1 MNRKLGP
8 VARATVAATAMV
20 LLSATVASAHTP
32 VAGAVRKYT
41 QDTALQY
48 KWEGSYP
55 TWFTGAMG
63 SAFGIDWTN
72 TTYNNS
78 RKPTFS
84 YSASGAGTVSY
95 KAPSGVAQCD
105 IYPDWIG
112 CSDNW
117 GATNFKVILRN
128 FTQAPTKSWIWVQTT
143 GTCSGTCFDLRRV
156 AAHEIEHVTLAVGS
170 HDGQGESNTIMGSTT
185 PSYDTTGWA
194 THHVQKCDEAAFQ
207 LKYDLAALSGRY
219 ADCFDHVTGHGVNGL
234 VSTATISAPV
244 ASACYGTALSITGRL
259 EIQTNA
265 NYETLGGNPLASR
278 TVLIDRKLR
287 SAGSWP
293 PTNYSSA
300 VATNANTGNN
310 WSRSF
315 TESGTSGSITYDYRV
330 RYLGE
335 AGVDPVTSGVV
346 SLTWRFP
353 CPLGGGP

>member
-1 MNRKLGP
+1 MNRGLSP
-8 VARATVAATAMV
+8 VPRAAVAATALI
-20 LLSATVASAHTP
+20 LLSATAVSAHTP
-32 VAGAVRKYT
+32 VAGAVRAYS

-95 KAPSGVAQCD
+95 KSPSGVAQCVGE
-105 IYPDWIG
+105 WIG

-128 FTQAPTKSWIWVQTT
+128 FTQDPVRPTYKWVQTT
-143 GTCSGTCFDLRRV
+143 GSCSNTCFDLRRV
-156 AAHEIEHVTLAVGS
+156 ALHEIEHVTLAVSG
-170 HDGQGESNTIMGSTT
+170 HDAQGEANTIMASTT
-185 PSYDTTGWA
+185 PSSPTTGWA
-194 THHVQKCDEAAFQ
+194 THHVQKCDAAAFQ
-207 LKYDLAALSGRY
+207 LKYDLAALAGVY
-219 ADCFDHVTGHGVNGL
+219 ADCFDHVAGHGTVGL

-244 ASACYGTALSITGRL
+244 PSACYGTALSITGRL
-259 EIQTNA
+259 AIATNA

-278 TVLIDRKLR
+278 TVLIDRKLH
-287 SAGSWP
+287 SAGTWP

-310 WSRSF
+310 WSASF
-315 TESGTSGSITYDYRV
+315 TQTGTSGSITYDYRV
-330 RYLGE
+330 RFQGD

-346 SLTWRFP
+346 SLTWKAPP
-353 CPLGGGP
+353 CP

>member
-1 MNRKLGP
+1 MNRRLGP
-8 VARATVAATAMV
+8 IARAGVLAMAMILLAVTAV
-20 LLSATVASAHTP
+20 SAHTP
-32 VAGAVRKYT
+32 VAGAVRQYS

-95 KAPSGVAQCD
+95 KSPSGVAQCD
-105 IYPDWIG
+105 IWPEWIG
-112 CSDNW
+112 CADNG

-128 FTQAPTKSWIWVQTT
+128 FTQAPTRPNYKWVQTT
-143 GTCSGTCFDLRRV
+143 GTCSNTCFDLRRV
-156 AAHEIEHVTLAVGS
+156 AAHEIEHVTLGVGA
-170 HDGQGESNTIMGSTT
+170 HDAQGESNTVMASTT
-185 PSYDTTGWA
+185 PSYDTDGWA
-194 THHVQKCDEAAFQ
+194 RHHVMKCDEAAFQ
-207 LKYDLAALSGRY
+207 LKYDLAALAGRY
-219 ADCFDHVTGHGVNGL
+219 ADCFDHVAGHGVSGL
-234 VSTATISAPV
+234 FSTATISAPV

-259 EIQTNA
+259 EVQTNT

-278 TVLIDRKLR
+278 TVYIDRKLH
-287 SAGSWP
+287 SSGTWTAD
-293 PTNYSSA
+293 YSSA

-315 TESGTSGSITYDYRV
+315 TENGTSGSTTYDYRAHFK
-330 RYLGE
+330 GD
-335 AGVDPVTSGVV
+335 AGVDPVYSSTV
-346 SLTWRFP
+346 SLTWKAPP
-353 CPLGGGP
+353 CP